1 MKIGN
6 FEFHIPKVLVW
17 GVILGALV
25 IFLISTYASFNNREV
40 DLRTTFEMQMKNR
53 TALFDKMWK
62 VISQKAQVTKAYDSS
77 FIRIVKEAM
86 DARKDGANIMMK
98 WVTESNPTLQ
108 ANTVQE
114 LYKDLSRTI
123 ESERNSFFERE
134 ETLSSIQQQ
143 HTKFLRSF
151 PNNLYNIFMGRKE
164 LEYKPITSGRT
175 DEVIRTGQD
184 NDVKVF
190 N

>member
-6 FEFHIPKVLVW
+6 FEFKVPKLLIWVVLLGIP
-17 GVILGALV
+17 I

-40 DLRTTFEMQMKNR
+40 DLRTTFEMEMKNR

-77 FIRIVKEAM
+77 FLRIVQEAM
-86 DARKDGANIMMK
+86 DPRKDGANIMMK

-108 ANTVQE
+108 AGTVQE

-123 ESERNSFFERE
+123 ESERASFFERE
-134 ETLSSIQQQ
+134 ETLASIQQQ
-143 HTKFLRSF
+143 HSKFLRSF
-151 PNNLYNIFMGRKE
+151 PNNFYNLFMGRKE

-190 N
+190 

>member
-1 MKIGN
+1 MNIGN
-6 FEFHIPKVLVW
+6 FKVPKFLIWLAIIVPV
-17 GVILGALV
+17 A

-62 VISQKAQVTKAYDSS
+62 VISQKAQITKAYDSS
-77 FIRIVKEAM
+77 FIRIVNAAM
-86 DARKDGANIMMK
+86 DPRKDGANIMMK

-108 ANTVQE
+108 AGTVQE
-114 LYKDLSRTI
+114 LYKDLGRTI
-123 ESERNSFFERE
+123 EAERNGFFERE

-143 HTKFLRSF
+143 HSKFLRSF
-151 PNNLYNIFMGRKE
+151 PNNFLNFFMGRKE
-164 LEYKPITSGRT
+164 LEYKPITSDRT
-175 DEVIRTGQD
+175 DEVIRTGKD

-190 N
+190 

>member
-6 FEFHIPKVLVW
+6 FEFQVPKILVK
-17 GVILGALV
+17 GVIIVSLI
-25 IFLISTYASFNNREV
+25 IFFISTYASFNNTEV
-40 DLRTTFEMQMKNR
+40 DLRTRFEMQINNR

-62 VISQKAQVTKAYDSS
+62 VISQKAQVTKQYDSS

-86 DARKDGANIMMK
+86 EPRKDGAGIMMK

-134 ETLSSIQQQ
+134 ETLSSIKQQ
-143 HTKFLRSF
+143 HSKFLRSF
-151 PNNLYNIFMGRKE
+151 PNNLYNLFAGRKE
-164 LEYKPITSGRT
+164 LDYKPITSGRT
-175 DEVIRTGQD
+175 DDVMRTGQD
-184 NDVKVF
+184 NSISVF
-190 N
+190 

>member
-1 MKIGN
+1 MNIGN
-6 FEFHIPKVLVW
+6 FKVPNFLIWLVII
-17 GVILGALV
+17 GVPV

-53 TALFDKMWK
+53 SALYDKMWK
-62 VISQKAQVTKAYDSS
+62 VISQKAQITKAYDSS
-77 FIRIVKEAM
+77 FIRIVNAAM
-86 DARKDGANIMMK
+86 DPRKDGANIMMK

-108 ANTVQE
+108 AVTVQE

-123 ESERNSFFERE
+123 ESERNVFFERE

-143 HTKFLRSF
+143 HSKFLRSF
-151 PNNLYNIFMGRKE
+151 PNNFYNIFMGRKE
-164 LEYKPITSGRT
+164 LEYKPITSDRT
-175 DEVIRTGQD
+175 EDVMRTGKD

-190 N
+190 